1 MKSFFEDTIVV
12 LKDFIF
18 FVINYFF
25 LLWAHSPI
33 LPLTSDSNFTNL
45 QFPENNKNVRLS
57 LIAFYFGEYVFYI
70 FTLNFT
76 DKKFRII
83 EKMSLSK
90 LKKFNDDDDNG
101 DFKSKLQ
108 DFKHHIMTL
117 STEEINIEKE
127 SLEKRI
133 ADQEARISKSDMK
146 ISIYSAIVLAVIS
159 VVNINVLKF
168 FALKFSIRSILTVL
182 SIYFFAN
189 ICIIIFQNIKVK
201 GYNSSCFY
209 DLILSTEKSKF
220 YLEQL
225 YYDFYFKKIKTSLF
239 VSYICRIYDYLKILV
254 FLIVL
259 AIFLS
264 LINKNQAVVF
274 NNVSS
279 CLITINKENLKNTY
293 SYDSIS
299 LSEAFLKI
307 QKKNFSGILVLSKF
321 GIPVD
326 IKEKLSMFDKL
337 KIYYIFD
344 ESLNDN
350 EIKII
355 LME

>member
-1 MKSFFEDTIVV
+1 MFFKDTIAV
-12 LKDFIF
+12 LKDFLF

-33 LPLTSDSNFTNL
+33 LALTSDSGFTNL
-45 QFPENNKNVRLS
+45 QFPINNKDVRLS
-57 LIAFYFGEYVFYI
+57 FIALYFGEYVFYI

-90 LKKFNDDDDNG
+90 LKQFNDDDDDNNLKIKVQN
-101 DFKSKLQ
+101 FKE
-108 DFKHHIMTL
+108 HILTL
-117 STEEINIEKE
+117 SSEELDIEKE

-133 ADQEARISKSDMK
+133 SEQEARISKSDMK
-146 ISIYSAIVLAVIS
+146 ISIYSAIALAVIS
-159 VVNINVLKF
+159 VVNINVLKI
-168 FALKFSIRSILTVL
+168 FALKFSIRSVLTVL

-201 GYNSSCFY
+201 GYNSSCFS
-209 DLILSTEKSKF
+209 DLILSTEKRKF

-225 YYDFYFKKIKTSLF
+225 YYDFYFKKRKALLF
-239 VSYICRIYDYLKILV
+239 VSYICRIYDYLRVLV
-254 FLIVL
+254 FLIIL
-259 AIFLS
+259 TIFLS
-264 LINKNQAVVF
+264 LINKNQDAAI
-274 NNVSS
+274 NNESS
-279 CLITINKENLKNTY
+279 YLITINKENLKDTY
-293 SYDSIS
+293 SCDSIS

-307 QKKNFSGILVLSKF
+307 QKKNFSGILVLSKID
-321 GIPVD
+321 IPLD
-326 IKEKLSMFDKL
+326 IKEKLSMFDKQ

-344 ESLNDN
+344 ESQNDS

>member
-1 MKSFFEDTIVV
+1 MFFKDTIAV
-12 LKDFIF
+12 LKDFLF

-33 LPLTSDSNFTNL
+33 LALTSDSQFTNL
-45 QFPENNKNVRLS
+45 QFPINNKDVRLS
-57 LIAFYFGEYVFYI
+57 FIALYFGEYVFYI

-90 LKKFNDDDDNG
+90 LKQFNDDDDNG

-108 DFKHHIMTL
+108 DFKHHILTL

-127 SLEKRI
+127 SLERGI
-133 ADQEARISKSDMK
+133 TDQEARINKSDMK
-146 ISIYSAIVLAVIS
+146 LNIYSAIVLAAIS

-168 FALKFSIRSILTVL
+168 FTLKFSIRSILSVL

-189 ICIIIFQNIKVK
+189 IFIIIFQNIKVK
-201 GYNSSCFY
+201 GYNSSCFC
-209 DLILSTEKSKF
+209 DLILSTEKKQF

-225 YYDFYFKKIKTSLF
+225 YYDFHFRKIKAALF
-239 VSYICRIYDYLKILV
+239 VSYICRIYDYLKVLV

-259 AIFLS
+259 IIFLS
-264 LINKNQAVVF
+264 LINKNQDIAI
-274 NNVSS
+274 NNESS
-279 CLITINKENLKNTY
+279 YLITINKENLKDTY

-307 QKKNFSGILVLSKF
+307 QKKNFSGILVLSKID
-321 GIPVD
+321 IPVY
-326 IKEKLSMFDKL
+326 IKGKLSMFDKQ

-344 ESLNDN
+344 ESLNDS

-355 LME
+355 LVE